1 MRAGLNSLVGR
12 KSGGGAFKGM
22 TARMRAGVGCQWG
35 TKEEHQT
42 PGGKLGRL
50 PGREDTEA
58 SQARRWKDFP
68 GRPVAKACTPQ
79 SGSLG
84 SISGRGTRFHIPQ
97 LKIPHATTTTWCSQI
112 KNKIKKFLKRKEMD
126 GNSAE
131 RKWRVHGQSQV
142 VRGYILFTYSA
153 DIY

>member
-1 MRAGLNSLVGR
+1 MCVGLNSLVGR
-12 KSGGGAFKGM
+12 KSGGSAFKGM

-68 GRPVAKACTPQ
+68 GRPVAKALRSTVRDP
-79 SGSLG
+79 GFNLWLG
-84 SISGRGTRFHIPQ
+84 
-97 LKIPHATTTTWCSQI
+97 
-112 KNKIKKFLKRKEMD
+112 N
-126 GNSAE
+126 
-131 RKWRVHGQSQV
+131 
-142 VRGYILFTYSA
+142 
-153 DIY
+153 